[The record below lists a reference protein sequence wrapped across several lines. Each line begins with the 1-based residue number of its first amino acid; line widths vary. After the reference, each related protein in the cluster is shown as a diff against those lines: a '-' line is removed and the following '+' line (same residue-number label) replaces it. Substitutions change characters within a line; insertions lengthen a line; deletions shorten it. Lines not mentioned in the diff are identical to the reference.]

1 MPRAP
6 SSGTDVPSTED
17 SNDRFAD
24 LDLWSDQ
31 QILEALADG
40 QQRAIEAV
48 RQARQ
53 QIAAAA
59 QALAD
64 GLRQGGR
71 LVYAGAGSSI
81 SIAVQDGAELP
92 GTFGLSLDRIH
103 FLIAGGTSS
112 LIDID
117 GPAEDDDQAGT
128 AEATALKLQPHDVL
142 IGVSASGRTRYTVA
156 AADVAKQAG
165 ATVIGIAS
173 NMPSPLLSVATHPIH
188 LATGA
193 EVIAGSTRM
202 GAGTA
207 QKSALGLLSTLA
219 QIRLGNVYG
228 GMMVNVQANNE
239 KLRQRAIGMV
249 RRITHVDEPRA
260 TEALRQTSGHIK
272 PAVLLCA
279 GAKDLAA
286 AEHLLRDK
294 QNNLRL
300 ALEQLARA

>member
-1 MPRAP
+1 MSKP
-6 SSGTDVPSTED
+6 DLPSTED

-31 QILEALADG
+31 QILDALVDG
-40 QQRAIEAV
+40 QRRAVDAV
-48 RQARQ
+48 GQATP

-59 QALAD
+59 RALAD

-92 GTFGLSLDRIH
+92 GTFGLPLRRIH
-103 FLIAGGTSS
+103 FLIAGGTTS

-117 GPAEDDDQAGT
+117 GQAEDDEMAG
-128 AEATALKLQPHDVL
+128 AAGATALKLQVHDVL

-156 AADVAKQAG
+156 AAEVARKAG

-173 NMPSPLLSVATHPIH
+173 NLASPLLSAATHPIH

-207 QKSALGLLSTLA
+207 QKCTLGLLSTLS

-228 GMMVNVQANNE
+228 DMMVNVQANNE

-249 RRITHVDEPRA
+249 VKIAGVNQARA
-260 TEALRQTSGHIK
+260 AEALQATGGHIK

-279 GAKDLAA
+279 GARDLAV
-286 AEHLLRDK
+286 AEALLRSQ

>member
-1 MPRAP
+1 MSRAP
-6 SSGTDVPSTED
+6 RSRAEVPSTED

-31 QILEALADG
+31 QILDALADG

-48 RQARQ
+48 RQAEP

-59 QALAD
+59 RALAA
-64 GLRQGGR
+64 GLQHGGR

-103 FLIAGGTSS
+103 FLIAGGSAS
-112 LIDID
+112 LIDIN
-117 GPAEDDDQAGT
+117 GPAEDDDVAGAT
-128 AEATALKLQPHDVL
+128 EAAALKLQPQDVL

-156 AADVAKQAG
+156 AADVAAKAG

-228 GMMVNVQANNE
+228 DMMVNVQANNE
-239 KLRQRAIGMV
+239 KLRQRAIGIV
-249 RRITHVDEPRA
+249 CKIARVGEDRA
-260 TEALRQTSGHIK
+260 AEALRQTSGHIK

-294 QNNLRL
+294 QNNLQL